1 MKKGTK
7 QVFGGVLIATTLAT
21 IVGGSLGYAH
31 KAKASHVPNAPME
44 DITKTSADQND
55 NAPSEAITE
64 STNPPIAETKPPTSA
79 QPPETAE
86 EPKEYSYSTDRN
98 DYTFQ
103 YENGVTTVTIEM
115 NYGGHRGEY
124 NGEDE
129 DQSADNQPLPDPK
142 DMELYF
148 GNGIKVDH
156 KISNIIR
163 DEKTGI
169 LYSEESREIAYADN
183 DTHTYL
189 TGTSEIDDVGIS
201 QVYFDPETEITYTE
215 HLKDG
220 RYTREVVYDPART
233 SPEETT
239 YIMQGMEITGAG
251 ETVEYDPNYEGDGR
265 LFIGGVEVTTPKF
278 SAEGEEEMEEMEEF
292 DDTPDNS
299 AAYIISQKN
308 HSR

>member
-21 IVGGSLGYAH
+21 IAGGYLGYVH

-44 DITKTSADQND
+44 DIAKTSADRN
-55 NAPSEAITE
+55 NSAPPEAITE
-64 STNPPIAETKPPTSA
+64 STSPPITANEAEAPTSA
-79 QPPETAE
+79 QPSETAE
-86 EPKEYSYSTDRN
+86 EPIEYSYSTDRN

-103 YENGVTTVTIEM
+103 YKNGVTTVTIEM
-115 NYGGHRGEY
+115 NYGGHSGEY
-124 NGEDE
+124 NSEDE
-129 DQSADNQPLPDPK
+129 NISDNNQPLPDPK

-148 GNGIKVDH
+148 GYGTKVDH

-201 QVYFDPETEITYTE
+201 QVYFDPETGITYTE

-251 ETVEYDPNYEGDGR
+251 ETVEYDPNYEEDGR

-278 SAEGEEEMEEMEEF
+278 SAEGEEEMEEF